1 MIKAYDFVYRYIY
14 EKKLGYFEM
23 ADLQELFETRYKSE
37 IVKATDKEQAKEIF
51 NNNHKHYVDILSIRE
66 IGTAK
71 ENNNGRVL

>member
-23 ADLQELFETRYKSE
+23 ADLHELFETRYKSE

-51 NNNHKHYVDILSIRE
+51 NNNHKNYVDILSIRE
-66 IGTAK
+66 IGGK
-71 ENNNGRVL
+71 L